1 MNTTTLQFVFNIYV
15 NFLQNNLGIDPRKF
29 WTYHNT
35 GIFITETL
43 LEPTEIVCHTTPA
56 LIYRMTEHG
65 LGQRFRADAF
75 EAMMK
80 VELCHL
86 RKFLLRPKELVVSIK
101 HVDILVIPICEKVFE
116 GFA

>member
-1 MNTTTLQFVFNIYV
+1 MNTKTLQVVFNIHV

-35 GIFITETL
+35 GILIAETL
-43 LEPTEIVCHTTPA
+43 LKPTEIVGHTTHA

-86 RKFLLRPKELVVSIK
+86 RKFLLRSKKPIVSVK
-101 HVDILVIPICEKVFE
+101 HVDILVMPIYEKVFE
-116 GFA
+116 GLA